1 MKCFACDR
9 KIGYNALTAETRD
22 AQVVF
27 VGRECAKLIEAAGE
41 AGYQPPKGGPRL
53 YSIHL
58 KEAVMDKYYYI
69 GLLVNERKLQVFA
82 DIRKAETVIAE
93 SGYDFVSAPF
103 ESIASAREEL
113 DRLILRLPSDFE
125 AVKGLM
131 AGGRSIYISKSEF
144 QIVDNEL
151 RRLRFARNGKKVM
164 VPDGDRK

>member
-58 KEAVMDKYYYI
+58 KVDLSVAPDFTKANGEQTHDKE
-69 GLLVNERKLQVFA
+69 NK
-82 DIRKAETVIAE
+82 
-93 SGYDFVSAPF
+93 
-103 ESIASAREEL
+103 
-113 DRLILRLPSDFE
+113 
-125 AVKGLM
+125 
-131 AGGRSIYISKSEF
+131 
-144 QIVDNEL
+144 
-151 RRLRFARNGKKVM
+151 
-164 VPDGDRK
+164 